1 MKKPPLSLRRFFCY
15 DEGCCLFYFKIGKEF
30 LMKKMSVFLALL
42 FSATMLSAASGPDVQ
57 DLTLR
62 EQVGQT
68 IMPRL
73 LIGQHKAFKEAV
85 IKGEVT
91 GFFIKAKEG
100 LLKHPKI
107 TDKNQE
113 KFLKKQRK
121 KFLKTIADLNKW
133 ASKSRH
139 QIPLLLAL
147 DYEGGTVTSPMY
159 MGLKQMPSNML
170 LAAGGNKEVVEQM
183 YAAQAREIKAVG
195 ANVALGPVTDV
206 NSNPQNPIIQTRSF
220 GDNAKQVGQF
230 AAVAVHALQAEGVPA
245 FNKHF
250 PGHGDTASDSH
261 YAQPVTNMPA
271 DQLWDNHFSAFEP
284 SMKEADGVLSA
295 HVVYPTID
303 PDNSASF
310 SAKILKDLLRKKMN
324 FKGVI
329 ATDGLDMGAVS
340 DSPVEELV
348 LRSYKAGNNMLLL
361 SGDVKNVR
369 EARTYPRRAAD
380 YVQKSTAAVLNGASA
395 EENVTLEEIQ
405 ESAQKILDLKKK
417 MGLFNTP
424 ATAEEDTGFE
434 AASLR
439 AAQEGVTLVRDEQG
453 LIPLKENI
461 QEVCTV
467 FFADGIF
474 SLQLK
479 SFNDYLIN
487 RGKTVSSVFAAHT
500 PTQKNEQ
507 DISAC
512 MNGAQAVV
520 LGTSRTSA
528 MDKKQFALV
537 TSLLE
542 QAEKNGQPV
551 ALVSLLNPYEIP
563 LYPAAQTVFALYGA
577 TQPAMQTTAQ
587 ILLGDAQAKGQLPV
601 RLTSTEVV
609 FTKQPKDGTLRQP

>member
-1 MKKPPLSLRRFFCY
+1 MKKW
-15 DEGCCLFYFKIGKEF
+15 
-30 LMKKMSVFLALL
+30 SVLL
-42 FSATMLSAASGPDVQ
+42 FLLLSAGILCASSAPKVQ

-68 IMPRL
+68 VMPRL

-85 IKGEVT
+85 MNGEVT

-107 TDKNQE
+107 TAKNQE

-133 ASKSRH
+133 AAKSRH

-170 LAAGGNKEVVEQM
+170 LAASGSEEVVAQM

-220 GDNAKQVGQF
+220 GDNAKQVGKF
-230 AAVAVHALQAEGVPA
+230 AAVAVRALQAEGVPA

-271 DQLWDNHFSAFEP
+271 DQLWENHFSAFVP
-284 SMKEADGVLSA
+284 SVSEADGVLSA

-310 SAKILKDLLRKKMN
+310 SSIILKDLLRKKMN

-361 SGDVKNVR
+361 SGDVKNVK

-380 YVQKSTAAVLNGASA
+380 YVEKSTAAVLQGASSD
-395 EENVTLEEIQ
+395 ENVTLEEIQ

-417 MGLFNTP
+417 MGLFDAP
-424 ATAEEDTGFE
+424 ATLQENTGFE
-434 AASLR
+434 QASVR

-453 LIPLKENI
+453 LIPLKE
-461 QEVCTV
+461 EKVCTV

-479 SFNDYLIN
+479 SFNDSLAQA
-487 RGKTVSSVFAAHT
+487 GKQVDTVFAART
-500 PTQKNEQ
+500 PTPKNERA
-507 DISAC
+507 IAAC
-512 MNGAQAVV
+512 MADAQAVV

-528 MDKKQFALV
+528 MDKKQFQLV
-537 TSLLE
+537 GSLLE
-542 QAEKNGQPV
+542 KAKKNGQKV
-551 ALVSLLNPYEIP
+551 LLLSLLNPYEIP
-563 LYPAAQTVFALYGA
+563 LYPAAKTVIALYGA
-577 TQPAMQTTAQ
+577 TEPAMETAAQ
-587 ILLGDAQAKGQLPV
+587 ILLGKAQAKGQLPV
-601 RLTSTEVV
+601 RLTTSEIIFTE
-609 FTKQPKDGTLRQP
+609 KPKDGTLRQP